1 MEKKPRKPG
10 STKADIEPGFRTANG
25 IEAAPTIDSK
35 DDKDDKGNVT
45 DQPESGDLDARLPG
59 SLPPSRVRDG
69 EARGK
74 AWERLRQEARTAG
87 ARRRD
92 AVIYAGREID
102 RLWPLP
108 DPIAV
113 EPEPE
118 PELEPEPEP
127 ELEPEAVATDQV
139 PADSGVSGLGRIP
152 DRWPQLPSNAS
163 LQSEIAW
170 VQASRLDV
178 VEEGLNGST
187 VVDLALA
194 DTPAP
199 SKAAI
204 GWLET
209 SIRAYSKYCDIAAKA
224 TAQQE
229 HEAEAVRRERLA
241 LADVLGLLGDANR
254 SM

>member
-1 MEKKPRKPG
+1 MKRVKNVPGPMPPAPPVDVTSME
-10 STKADIEPGFRTANG
+10 G
-25 IEAAPTIDSK
+25 IPQTGVKREDCTDMGETWETG
-35 DDKDDKGNVT
+35 DNTETTVT
-45 DQPESGDLDARLPG
+45 GGQEARLPAE
-59 SLPPSRVRDG
+59 LPPSRVRDG
-69 EARGK
+69 ETRGQ

-92 AVIYAGREID
+92 AISYAGREIE

-108 DPIAV
+108 ETVAAEPESEPEEPEPIP

-118 PELEPEPEP
+118 PVAELP
-127 ELEPEAVATDQV
+127 A
-139 PADSGVSGLGRIP
+139 ADSGVSGLGRLP
-152 DRWPQLPSNAS
+152 EGWPVLPSNAS

-178 VEEGLNGST
+178 VEDVGNGST
-187 VVDLALA
+187 RVDLARA
-194 DTPAP
+194 DKPAP

-224 TAQQE
+224 TAVQE
-229 HEAEAVRRERLA
+229 HDAEAIRRERLA
-241 LADVLGLLGDANR
+241 MGDVRGLLD
-254 SM
+254 SMTP

>member
-1 MEKKPRKPG
+1 MENPKSNKDQGQGPG
-10 STKADIEPGFRTANG
+10 C
-25 IEAAPTIDSK
+25 
-35 DDKDDKGNVT
+35 VT

-74 AWERLRQEARTAG
+74 AWERLRKEARTAG

-127 ELEPEAVATDQV
+127 EPEAEAVATDQV

-178 VEEGLNGST
+178 VE
-187 VVDLALA
+187 
-194 DTPAP
+194 DTPAGTRVDLSRARSPAP
-199 SKAAI
+199 SRASI

-224 TAQQE
+224 TATAE
-229 HEAEAVRRERLA
+229 HEQEAVRRERLA
-241 LADVLGLLGDANR
+241 LADVLVLIGGEA
-254 SM
+254 